1 MVVGVVV
8 WNVQKSSQTGTAY
21 APIKIGAIISETGV
35 AASFGEMAHKG
46 IELAA
51 KEINANGGM
60 GGRMVEIIYEDDRTD
75 PKAAAGAYQKL
86 TGIDNVDGI
95 IGSNFDFV
103 SQPIFALA
111 KTGDTV
117 VISPSNPRIAGSFD
131 TNSHAFV
138 MMTDFDNVMRGLTG
152 YLATAKYNQLG
163 ILRFESAFAEQEER
177 TLNAIQKDLG
187 KKPIVSETYKQIG
200 NNDYK
205 TQILKMK
212 KAGVDLI
219 FLDMVATDP
228 ITFINQAK
236 QLDYHPMILTHDGI
250 KDSLNVKDA
259 PIKDFEGAIVLTWNV
274 APESFEKKFMEAY
287 GVIQDNSANRAYEA
301 VYVIAQAA
309 VEAKTK
315 SEIAGILESKK
326 FTTPNGEFY
335 FNKDHAA
342 ASTPVSLKVVRNGKL
357 VPVTN

>member
-1 MVVGVVV
+1 MKKIIIAIIVLMVVGVVV

-138 MMTDFDNVMRGLTG
+138 MMTDFDNVMRRIQRL
-152 YLATAKYNQLG
+152 LEIISMMRLRSLG
-163 ILRFESAFAEQEER
+163 RLLRQTILQTLRLCRHYEQ
-177 TLNAIQKDLG
+177 TL
-187 KKPIVSETYKQIG
+187 
-200 NNDYK
+200 
-205 TQILKMK
+205 
-212 KAGVDLI
+212 
-219 FLDMVATDP
+219 
-228 ITFINQAK
+228 QA
-236 QLDYHPMILTHDGI
+236 
-250 KDSLNVKDA
+250 S
-259 PIKDFEGAIVLTWNV
+259 
-274 APESFEKKFMEAY
+274 
-287 GVIQDNSANRAYEA
+287 
-301 VYVIAQAA
+301 QAA
-309 VEAKTK
+309 TYTMETAHLM
-315 SEIAGILESKK
+315 SSK
-326 FTTPNGEFY
+326 
-335 FNKDHAA
+335 
-342 ASTPVSLKVVRNGKL
+342 
-357 VPVTN
+357 